1 MSVSKKTLGGIV
13 LQLALAL
20 FLIVS
25 GILTLQL
32 NGSFW
37 GKLQVGISGNEV
49 VSAVRSL
56 LKGDP
61 ANVVIIVLGVCELI
75 AGIFLLAN
83 FFVETGKISNTF
95 IYVVD
100 YCCTDRCYG
109 AGRTFARSF
118 FFGRSVFVVFEK
130 SFRTFIGA
138 RRVIY
143 RVEKLILIFGILSGS
158 TIPAARLKS
167 VSVH

>member
-95 IYVVD
+95 IFVIIIMWLIIVAL
-100 YCCTDRCYG
+100 TDVMGQGGLLHG
-109 AGRTFARSF
+109 AFLR
-118 FFGRSVFVVFEK
+118 
-130 SFRTFIGA
+130 
-138 RRVIY
+138 
-143 RVEKLILIFGILSGS
+143 
-158 TIPAARLKS
+158 
-167 VSVH
+167 

>member
-95 IYVVD
+95 IFVIIIMWLIIVAL
-100 YCCTDRCYG
+100 TDVMGQGGLLHG
-109 AGRTFARSF
+109 AFS
-118 FFGRSVFVVFEK
+118 SV
-130 SFRTFIGA
+130 GA
-138 RRVIY
+138 CLSLL
-143 RVEKLILIFGILSGS
+143 KNLSGHLLVLGALF
-158 TIPAARLKS
+158 TVWKN
-167 VSVH
+167 

>member
-95 IYVVD
+95 IFVIIIMWLIIVAL
-100 YCCTDRCYG
+100 TDVMGQGGLLHG
-109 AGRTFARSF
+109 AFS
-118 FFGRSVFVVFEK
+118 SVGACLSRYLPCGK
-130 SFRTFIGA
+130 INTYIRHFIG
-138 RRVIY
+138 
-143 RVEKLILIFGILSGS
+143 
-158 TIPAARLKS
+158 
-167 VSVH
+167 

>member
-75 AGIFLLAN
+75 AG
-83 FFVETGKISNTF
+83 
-95 IYVVD
+95 
-100 YCCTDRCYG
+100 
-109 AGRTFARSF
+109 
-118 FFGRSVFVVFEK
+118 
-130 SFRTFIGA
+130 
-138 RRVIY
+138 
-143 RVEKLILIFGILSGS
+143 
-158 TIPAARLKS
+158 
-167 VSVH
+167 

>member
-20 FLIVS
+20 LLIVS

-95 IYVVD
+95 IFVIIIMWLIIVAL
-100 YCCTDRCYG
+100 TDVMGQGGLLHG
-109 AGRTFARSF
+109 AFSSVGACLSF
-118 FFGRSVFVVFEK
+118 LK
-130 SFRTFIGA
+130 N
-138 RRVIY
+138 
-143 RVEKLILIFGILSGS
+143 LSGHLLVLGALF
-158 TIPAARLKS
+158 TVWKN
-167 VSVH
+167 